1 MQNNGTSADSSRTLV
16 VTKNPNDTISLT
28 FDIVIPFDFER
39 QKGII
44 ALNEDIKKRNEQS
57 ICGKDEELKIVPQPT
72 YTNGRDL
79 VESYTA
85 YIEGQK
91 IFINDTTIIQ
101 DYYGSGY
108 KEKITFDSVY
118 LMNDTMHFIKAS
130 HADIYVSNK
139 RTRWQNYKC
148 RCLGFKIE

>member
-72 YTNGRDL
+72 YTNGRD
-79 VESYTA
+79 
-85 YIEGQK
+85 
-91 IFINDTTIIQ
+91 
-101 DYYGSGY
+101 
-108 KEKITFDSVY
+108 
-118 LMNDTMHFIKAS
+118 
-130 HADIYVSNK
+130 
-139 RTRWQNYKC
+139 
-148 RCLGFKIE
+148 